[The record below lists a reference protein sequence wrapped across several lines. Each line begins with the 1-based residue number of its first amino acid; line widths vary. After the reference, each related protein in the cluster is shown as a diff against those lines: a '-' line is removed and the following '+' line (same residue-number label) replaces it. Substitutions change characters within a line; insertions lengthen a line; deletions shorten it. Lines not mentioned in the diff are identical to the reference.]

1 MGGAGECPVPGHCP
15 WLAAWLLAP
24 QKVFRVN
31 HLCDA
36 FWRTKPL
43 PFVLPFLSR
52 STLHS
57 PGNMLSLPFH
67 TWGSKSGRGIVLSQG
82 VQGDHDGGTVT
93 SLKEF
98 IGTDS
103 TGEGLYRHMEERC

>member
-1 MGGAGECPVPGHCP
+1 
-15 WLAAWLLAP
+15 
-24 QKVFRVN
+24 
-31 HLCDA
+31 
-36 FWRTKPL
+36 
-43 PFVLPFLSR
+43 
-52 STLHS
+52 
-57 PGNMLSLPFH
+57 MLSLPFH